1 MTLSEHERYR
11 QQQENFV
18 SNHAGTTA
26 QEVIFVL
33 LPNICSIL
41 LTTSILGLF
50 RGKLS
55 SNIRVI
61 IEFSLTICPCILCC
75 TVLSEYLIHVC
86 SSMLIV
92 SLIAF
97 LLIATRKCPQLKEN
111 VVPVQ
116 SKRLSFLTNF
126 RALVNII
133 TVVCILA
140 VDFKVFPRKFAK
152 TEVYGYSLMDTGVGL
167 FIIANA
173 LVAPEAR
180 NKMIDKKMALSEI
193 IKSIISCMPFFVLG
207 FWRFLAI
214 EYLGYQKHITEY
226 GVHWNFF
233 LTLAFVKLF
242 TSLIPKRITC
252 KYSLLSGIWL
262 LMMYEYGLSNKDF
275 KEWILS
281 EGSRYDFVS
290 ANREG
295 LVSLPGYIG
304 LYLIA
309 LSVGSVIHSTFQNSK
324 INSRKS
330 QEKSVLEIKLL
341 KYNINVAYN
350 QSMILCIKLCL
361 IASQALGV
369 TIFCD
374 SYFSVSRRL
383 TNSGYCAW
391 IITLSSTFLT
401 LLVLVEIII
410 EIFIPHETKQI
421 TPDIKVYTK
430 RANNQKLKKPV
441 STQTFSETFEIFE
454 AVNYNGLAFFLLA
467 NILTGTV
474 NMSIKTLY
482 TENTSAVNI
491 LIAYMAINIF
501 FVLACYRLKFQ
512 IKL

>member
-18 SNHAGTTA
+18 SNHVGTTA

-33 LPNICSIL
+33 LPNLCSIL

-50 RGKLS
+50 REKLS
-55 SNIRVI
+55 SNIRII
-61 IEFSLTICPCILCC
+61 IEFSLTIVPCILSC
-75 TVLSEYLIHVC
+75 TILSEYLLHVC

-92 SLIAF
+92 SLIVF
-97 LLIATRKCPQLKEN
+97 LLIATRKCPQFKDN

-116 SKRLSFLTNF
+116 SKRLPFLTNF

-180 NKMIDKKMALSEI
+180 NKMMDKKMALSEI
-193 IKSIISCMPFFVLG
+193 VKSFISCMPLFVLG
-207 FWRFLAI
+207 FSRFLAI

-233 LTLAFVKLF
+233 LTLAFVKMF
-242 TSLIPKRITC
+242 TSIIPKRITC
-252 KYSLLSGIWL
+252 KYSLVSGIWL

-275 KEWILS
+275 KKWLLS
-281 EGSRYDFVS
+281 EDSRDDFVS

-309 LSVGSVIHSTFQNSK
+309 LSIGSVIHSTFQNSK
-324 INSRKS
+324 NNSRKL
-330 QEKSVLEIKLL
+330 EKSVLEIKLL
-341 KYNINVAYN
+341 KYNITVAYN

-391 IITLSSTFLT
+391 IITLSSTLLT
-401 LLVLVEIII
+401 LLLLVEIII
-410 EIFIPHETKQI
+410 DIFIPHETKQI
-421 TPDIKVYTK
+421 TSDIKISK
-430 RANNQKLKKPV
+430 RSNNPKFKKPV
-441 STQTFSETFEIFE
+441 STQSFSETFEIFE
-454 AVNYNGLAFFLLA
+454 AVNYNGLAFFLVA

-482 TENTSAVNI
+482 TDNTLALNI
-491 LIAYMAINIF
+491 LITYMAINIL